1 MRFPRFE
8 LDNNRLN
15 IFLVFLSLYSLQIL
29 YTLSAFSQQE
39 GKSKT
44 LEHFKPFAT
53 QFFFTFNVVNTKT
66 RLLAVL
72 FVVIKFYQKA
82 TYKFSF
88 CNIAS
93 ESISCSIFFVFLSL
107 TSQEAILRI
116 GNFSLL
122 LLMLFLS

>member
-44 LEHFKPFAT
+44 LEHLKPFAT
-53 QFFFTFNVVNTKT
+53 QFLFHFQCREYKSKVIGCVVCCHQI
-66 RLLAVL
+66 L
-72 FVVIKFYQKA
+72 
-82 TYKFSF
+82 
-88 CNIAS
+88 S
-93 ESISCSIFFVFLSL
+93 EGYL
-107 TSQEAILRI
+107 
-116 GNFSLL
+116 
-122 LLMLFLS
+122 